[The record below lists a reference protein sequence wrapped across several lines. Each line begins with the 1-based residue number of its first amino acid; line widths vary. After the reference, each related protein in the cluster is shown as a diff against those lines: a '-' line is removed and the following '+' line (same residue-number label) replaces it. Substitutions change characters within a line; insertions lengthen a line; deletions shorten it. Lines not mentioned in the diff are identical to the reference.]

1 MFRLE
6 SDENGTIIV
15 LQMAIRIRVQVVER
29 LSALVLVKI
38 INRLQIHQFSDLVFP
53 LITVFGIIKF

>member
-38 INRLQIHQFSDLVFP
+38 INRLQIHQFSDLVCP
-53 LITVFGIIKF
+53 LITVFGII